1 MSQSKEHNKR
11 LINEFAGKLKNGVY
25 SKISDLSAEAWVTKE
40 PVRFDQKTSGEHK
53 KLHIGMSWG
62 ELWDC
67 SWMHFTGSVPL
78 EAKDK
83 KVVLLIDI
91 SGEGCVVDK
100 EGNPIQGITTYAS
113 TFDRSIGMPF
123 KRVINF
129 VENSQGNES
138 IDMWIETGCNDLLG
152 NLIDSGSLKQADIS
166 ICNEE
171 LRQLY
176 YDYKFLTMLAESH
189 EQNST
194 IRNQIEHILFE
205 VAAQT
210 IEIDHNTIQAAR
222 EKLAYHLNMKN
233 SDESLIFSAI
243 GHAHIDLAWLW
254 PIRETKRK
262 GARTFSTAIELIERY
277 PDYIFGASQPQLYQW
292 VKDEYPVLYDNI
304 KKKVSSGRWECQG
317 AMWVEPDTNVSGG
330 ESLVRQV
337 LYGKKFFK
345 QEFNEDMKILWLPD
359 VFGYSGALPQILKK
373 SDVPYFMTIKLSW
386 NEHNTFPHSTFTWK
400 GIDGSEVLVH
410 MPPENTYN
418 GGAMPSS
425 LRLAEKNFKDK
436 DVSNEALLLFGI
448 GDGGGGPSTDH
459 LEYLAREKNI
469 AGLPQTTQEHSL
481 KFFDRINKHR
491 SSYKQWSGELYLEK
505 HQGTYTTQAKNKKY
519 NRLMEFSLRDC
530 EYICSIAKIKAGFV
544 YPQAELEEI
553 WKEVLLYQ
561 FHDILPGSSIK
572 RVYDESIE
580 RYKIIYTRVQ
590 EITEQAFA
598 AIASQLNVNKNQT
611 LVFNTLPWVRT
622 AFVTIGDELKEV
634 TVDAYSSTIV
644 DNNIISLIKSNVV
657 IQKNLLENEK
667 IKVEFN
673 SDATIK
679 SIFDKEANR
688 EVLNKDYSVN
698 NLVVYEDT
706 GDCWDIPFTYL
717 DKAPEQ
723 PQVTSCEIIGS
734 SPYNKLRFTY
744 SYRKSTIQQD
754 IHIEDGSKKLVF
766 DVHVD
771 WNETG
776 RMLRAQYPVDIST
789 NEAACNIQFGHIMRP
804 THKNTSWDYAKI
816 EVCAQKWIDLSE
828 KGFGVSLINNCKYGH
843 KVWDN
848 ILDINLLRS
857 PMYPGVDADKGEQDF
872 SYELFIHDGDLL
884 KVTKES
890 YNFNTSLLTIKG
902 QKDGGDS
909 KKENSFIFV
918 SHPNIVVEAVK
929 LAEDGDGIIV
939 RLYECD
945 GQRTNAK
952 VKFSGATYAELTNL
966 IENKEC
972 ELPLYNEM
980 ADLNFKPFEINTIKF
995 SGFNNQI

>member
-1 MSQSKEHNKR
+1 MSQSKTHNKYF
-11 LINEFAGKLKNGVY
+11 INDFCTKLKDGVY
-25 SKISDLSAEAWVTKE
+25 SKISNLSVEAWVTKE
-40 PVRFDQKTSGEHK
+40 PTRFNEKTSGEYK
-53 KLHIGMSWG
+53 KLQIGISWG

-67 SWMHFTGSVPL
+67 SWMHFTGKVPL

-83 KVVLLIDI
+83 KVVLIVDV
-91 SGEGCVVDK
+91 SGEGCVVDID
-100 EGNPIQGITTYAS
+100 GNPIRGITTYAS
-113 TFDRSIGMPF
+113 TFDSSLGMPV
-123 KRVINF
+123 KRVINYL
-129 VENSQGNES
+129 ENSQGDEN
-138 IDMWIETGCNDLLG
+138 IDMWIETGCNDLFG
-152 NLIDSGSLKQADIS
+152 NLIDSGCLKQADIS
-166 ICNEE
+166 VCNEE

-176 YDYKFLTMLAESH
+176 YDYKFLIMLAESL
-189 EQNST
+189 EENST
-194 IRNQIEHILFE
+194 IRNQIEHTLFD
-205 VAAQT
+205 VAAKTTQIDTYT
-210 IEIDHNTIQAAR
+210 ITIAR

-233 SDESLIFSAI
+233 ADESLLISAI

-262 GARTFSTAIELIERY
+262 GARTFSTAIEMIDRY

-292 VKDEYPVLYDNI
+292 MKEDYPVLYDNI

-386 NEHNTFPHSTFTWK
+386 NEHNTFPHNTLIWK
-400 GIDGSEVLVH
+400 GIDGSEILVH

-418 GGAMPSS
+418 SGAMPSS
-425 LRLAEKNFKDK
+425 LKLAEKNFKDK
-436 DVSNEALLLFGI
+436 DVSNEAMLLFGI

-459 LEYLAREKNI
+459 IEYLNREKNI
-469 AGLPQTTQEHSL
+469 AGLPPTTQEHSL

-491 SSYKQWSGELYLEK
+491 NDYKKWSGELYLEK

-519 NRLMEFSLRDC
+519 NRLMEFTLRDC

-572 RVYDESIE
+572 RVYDESIA
-580 RYKIIYTRVQ
+580 RYKIIYARVQ
-590 EITEQAFA
+590 EITQQASETIA
-598 AIASQLNVNKNQT
+598 AQLNVKKNQT
-611 LVFNTLPWVRT
+611 LVFNTLSWERT
-622 AFVTIGDELKEV
+622 AFVTIDNSLKEV
-634 TVDAYSSTIV
+634 TVGAYGSTII
-644 DNNIISLIKSNVV
+644 DNNSTCLIESNVI

-673 SDATIK
+673 NDATIK
-679 SIFDKEANR
+679 SIYDKEADR

-723 PQVTSCEIIGS
+723 PKVTSCEIINC
-734 SPYNKLRFTY
+734 SPNIMLRFIY
-744 SYRKSTIQQD
+744 SYGKSTIQQD
-754 IHIEDGSKKLVF
+754 IHIEEGSKKLVF

-771 WNETG
+771 WNETN
-776 RMLRAQYPVDIST
+776 RMLRAQYPIDIST

-828 KGFGVSLINNCKYGH
+828 KGYGVSLINNCKYGH

-857 PMYPGVDADKGEQDF
+857 PMHPGVDSDKGEQDF

-890 YNFNTSLLTIKG
+890 YNFNTSFIITNG
-902 QKDGGDS
+902 QNEVGDT
-909 KKENSFIFV
+909 KKENCFIYV
-918 SHPNIVVEAVK
+918 SHPNVVVEAVK
-929 LAEDGDGIIV
+929 LAEDGNGIIV
-939 RLYECD
+939 RLYECN
-945 GQRTNAK
+945 GQRTHSK
-952 VKFSGATYAELTNL
+952 IKFNGATYAELTNL
-966 IENKEC
+966 IEQKEY
-972 ELPLYNEM
+972 ELDMTDQMVE
-980 ADLNFKPFEINTIKF
+980 LNFKPFEINTIKF
-995 SGFNNQI
+995 SEFNNKI